1 MGTEYISDTHVNVS
15 TVLGQNWHWCCPAML
30 ARDTLTSS
38 QPVSLR
44 PNESYVSPVGI
55 VLNRLSYTEMYYLS
69 QEIQSKLQ
77 VLQPLSVDGVNF
89 GELGSESRFLQES
102 SQQSTG

>member
-1 MGTEYISDTHVNVS
+1 
-15 TVLGQNWHWCCPAML
+15 ML
-30 ARDTLTSS
+30 ARDSLTSS

-44 PNESYVSPVGI
+44 SNESYVSPVGI
-55 VLNRLSYTEMYYLS
+55 ILNRMSYTEMYYLS

-89 GELGSESRFLQES
+89 GELGSKSRFLQES
-102 SQQSTG
+102 SQQAEKEVGQVLKSLAFGDRG